1 MVKKEERCVTLLA
14 LFVCFLFFEA
24 LQNPSLPTVLQSG
37 HFEKFPYQGWGPY
50 CCCYSTLFL
59 PLNHSGSCLTLH
71 MVVR

>member
-14 LFVCFLFFEA
+14 LFVFVFFK
-24 LQNPSLPTVLQSG
+24 PSRIPLSPTVLQSG
-37 HFEKFPYQGWGPY
+37 HFEKFPYQGWVPY